1 MSALLGC
8 VYEHVRERWLAR
20 TPYQGWLF
28 PVLVVFLGLHLLLLL
43 KKLPEKGYGP
53 WDRSGI

>member
-1 MSALLGC
+1 MSMFGSAS
-8 VYEHVRERWLAR
+8 LAR

-53 WDRSGI
+53 FIFSLAGAWQS